1 MSKGVALCLA
11 VILKVSVLSN
21 LNEMLQKRSYKEDTD
36 MLKKSLFSYH
46 KLLNNT
52 LYLYNSLKGS
62 NSLTKITNPDMI
74 NWINKM
80 INSGNYYDGN
90 SNIIQLL
97 QEIEFIKDISI
108 KEEKKQRRLKR
119 IQIETSAD
127 LFLTIMPT
135 TNCNFRCAYCYE
147 EYEPKIM
154 SEITQQNLINFVVKK
169 LNRCRNLFVNW
180 FGGEPL
186 LAIDTIKS
194 LSSEFIKI
202 THALKKGYLASMTT
216 NGYLLTPETVKDF
229 LRYKIVDYQITLEHA
244 GDIEKDVEKEMKLT
258 YSSSMGRYY
267 EHARLIAEA
276 TTPKDASVK
285 LLATDGVTKA
295 ETDIIQSGWGDPQGY
310 KIGGKDVSQ
319 TLNVRALFSEV
330 GDYSITLKLID
341 RDNSDTVIAQKT
353 FEYKVAEKEV
363 TPPEEEKPSQPEITP
378 PAEETEQP
386 TQKPDQTT
394 TETKT
399 NETVK
404 QETPNKLPKTGY
416 NEYVIMS
423 VVLFSVIG
431 LGIYINKKK

>member
-1 MSKGVALCLA
+1 MKKTISLIITILMITMLLFTVKSYA
-11 VILKVSVLSN
+11 VSLDTVKFDVDKTVVRPGEEVKATLDFGKQLGAYTVEVNYDNNIFEYVSVDGGTANDTKDKVKVTFHDSTGGTSPRESMSVTFKAKEGITTSNPTELTVTAEGLSN
-21 LNEMLQKRSYKEDTD
+21 SDASETYDDITTPLVKNLTVEPEYK
-36 MLKKSLFSYH
+36 
-46 KLLNNT
+46 
-52 LYLYNSLKGS
+52 
-62 NSLTKITNPDMI
+62 
-74 NWINKM
+74 
-80 INSGNYYDGN
+80 
-90 SNIIQLL
+90 
-97 QEIEFIKDISI
+97 
-108 KEEKKQRRLKR
+108 
-119 IQIETSAD
+119 
-127 LFLTIMPT
+127 
-135 TNCNFRCAYCYE
+135 
-147 EYEPKIM
+147 
-154 SEITQQNLINFVVKK
+154 
-169 LNRCRNLFVNW
+169 
-180 FGGEPL
+180 
-186 LAIDTIKS
+186 
-194 LSSEFIKI
+194 
-202 THALKKGYLASMTT
+202 
-216 NGYLLTPETVKDF
+216 
-229 LRYKIVDYQITLEHA
+229 DYQITLEHA

-330 GDYSITLKLID
+330 GNYSITLKLID

-386 TQKPDQTT
+386 TEKPDQTT
-394 TETKT
+394 TETKP

-416 NEYVIMS
+416 NEYVIIS

>member
-1 MSKGVALCLA
+1 MKKTISLIITILMITMLLFTVKSYA
-11 VILKVSVLSN
+11 VSLDTVKFDVDKTVVRPGEEVKATLDFGKQLGAYTVEVNYDNNIFEYVSVDGGTANDTKDKVKVTFHDSTGGTSPRESMSVTFKAKEGITTSNPTELTVTAEGLSN
-21 LNEMLQKRSYKEDTD
+21 SDASETYDDITTPLVKNLTVEPEYK
-36 MLKKSLFSYH
+36 
-46 KLLNNT
+46 
-52 LYLYNSLKGS
+52 
-62 NSLTKITNPDMI
+62 
-74 NWINKM
+74 
-80 INSGNYYDGN
+80 
-90 SNIIQLL
+90 
-97 QEIEFIKDISI
+97 
-108 KEEKKQRRLKR
+108 
-119 IQIETSAD
+119 
-127 LFLTIMPT
+127 
-135 TNCNFRCAYCYE
+135 
-147 EYEPKIM
+147 
-154 SEITQQNLINFVVKK
+154 
-169 LNRCRNLFVNW
+169 
-180 FGGEPL
+180 
-186 LAIDTIKS
+186 
-194 LSSEFIKI
+194 
-202 THALKKGYLASMTT
+202 
-216 NGYLLTPETVKDF
+216 
-229 LRYKIVDYQITLEHA
+229 DYQITLEHS

-258 YSSSMGRYY
+258 YFSSMGRYY

-386 TQKPDQTT
+386 TEKPDQTT
-394 TETKT
+394 TETKP

>member
-1 MSKGVALCLA
+1 MIVTFKAKEGITTSNPTELTATAEG
-11 VILKVSVLSN
+11 LSN
-21 LNEMLQKRSYKEDTD
+21 SDASETYDDITTPLVKNLTVEPEYK
-36 MLKKSLFSYH
+36 
-46 KLLNNT
+46 
-52 LYLYNSLKGS
+52 
-62 NSLTKITNPDMI
+62 
-74 NWINKM
+74 
-80 INSGNYYDGN
+80 
-90 SNIIQLL
+90 
-97 QEIEFIKDISI
+97 
-108 KEEKKQRRLKR
+108 
-119 IQIETSAD
+119 
-127 LFLTIMPT
+127 
-135 TNCNFRCAYCYE
+135 
-147 EYEPKIM
+147 
-154 SEITQQNLINFVVKK
+154 
-169 LNRCRNLFVNW
+169 
-180 FGGEPL
+180 
-186 LAIDTIKS
+186 
-194 LSSEFIKI
+194 
-202 THALKKGYLASMTT
+202 
-216 NGYLLTPETVKDF
+216 
-229 LRYKIVDYQITLEHA
+229 DYQITLEHA

-285 LLATDGVTKA
+285 LLATDGETKA

-363 TPPEEEKPSQPEITP
+363 TPPEEE
-378 PAEETEQP
+378 TEQP
-386 TQKPDQTT
+386 TEKPDQTT
-394 TETKT
+394 TEIKP

>member
-1 MSKGVALCLA
+1 MKKTISLIITILMITMLLFTVKSYA
-11 VILKVSVLSN
+11 VSLDTVKFDVDKTVVRPGEEVKATIDFGKQLGAYTVEVKYDNNIFEYVSVDGGTANDTTDKVKVTFHDSTGGTSPRENMIVTFKAKEGITTSNPTELTATAEGLSN
-21 LNEMLQKRSYKEDTD
+21 SDASETYDDITTPLVKNLTVEPEYK
-36 MLKKSLFSYH
+36 
-46 KLLNNT
+46 
-52 LYLYNSLKGS
+52 
-62 NSLTKITNPDMI
+62 
-74 NWINKM
+74 
-80 INSGNYYDGN
+80 
-90 SNIIQLL
+90 
-97 QEIEFIKDISI
+97 
-108 KEEKKQRRLKR
+108 
-119 IQIETSAD
+119 
-127 LFLTIMPT
+127 
-135 TNCNFRCAYCYE
+135 
-147 EYEPKIM
+147 
-154 SEITQQNLINFVVKK
+154 
-169 LNRCRNLFVNW
+169 
-180 FGGEPL
+180 
-186 LAIDTIKS
+186 
-194 LSSEFIKI
+194 
-202 THALKKGYLASMTT
+202 
-216 NGYLLTPETVKDF
+216 
-229 LRYKIVDYQITLEHA
+229 DYQITLEHA

-310 KIGGKDVSQ
+310 KIGGKDVLQ

-353 FEYKVAEKEV
+353 FEYKVAEREV
-363 TPPEEEKPSQPEITP
+363 TPPE
-378 PAEETEQP
+378 EETEQP

-394 TETKT
+394 TETKP
-399 NETVK
+399 NDTVK

>member
-1 MSKGVALCLA
+1 MKKTISLIITILMITMLLFTVKSYA
-11 VILKVSVLSN
+11 VSLDTVKFDVDKTVVRPGEEVKATIDFGKQLGAYTVEVKYDNNIFEYVSVDGGTANDTTDKVKVTFHDSTGGTSPRENMSVTFKAKEGITTSNPTELTATAEGLSN
-21 LNEMLQKRSYKEDTD
+21 PDASETYDDITTPLVKNLTVEPEYK
-36 MLKKSLFSYH
+36 
-46 KLLNNT
+46 
-52 LYLYNSLKGS
+52 
-62 NSLTKITNPDMI
+62 
-74 NWINKM
+74 
-80 INSGNYYDGN
+80 
-90 SNIIQLL
+90 
-97 QEIEFIKDISI
+97 
-108 KEEKKQRRLKR
+108 
-119 IQIETSAD
+119 
-127 LFLTIMPT
+127 
-135 TNCNFRCAYCYE
+135 
-147 EYEPKIM
+147 
-154 SEITQQNLINFVVKK
+154 
-169 LNRCRNLFVNW
+169 
-180 FGGEPL
+180 
-186 LAIDTIKS
+186 
-194 LSSEFIKI
+194 
-202 THALKKGYLASMTT
+202 
-216 NGYLLTPETVKDF
+216 
-229 LRYKIVDYQITLEHA
+229 DYQITLEHA

-353 FEYKVAEKEV
+353 FEYKVAEREV
-363 TPPEEEKPSQPEITP
+363 TPPE
-378 PAEETEQP
+378 EETEQP

-394 TETKT
+394 TETKP
-399 NETVK
+399 NDTVK

-416 NEYVIMS
+416 NEYVVMS

>member
-1 MSKGVALCLA
+1 MKKTISLIITILMITMLLFTVKSYA
-11 VILKVSVLSN
+11 VSLDTVKFDVDKTVVRPGEEVKATIDFGKQLGAYTVEVKYDNNIFEYVSVDGGTANDTTDKVKVTFHDSTGGTSPRENMSVTFKAKEGITTSNPTELTVTAEGLSN
-21 LNEMLQKRSYKEDTD
+21 SDASETYDDITTPLVKNLTVEPEYK
-36 MLKKSLFSYH
+36 
-46 KLLNNT
+46 
-52 LYLYNSLKGS
+52 
-62 NSLTKITNPDMI
+62 
-74 NWINKM
+74 
-80 INSGNYYDGN
+80 
-90 SNIIQLL
+90 
-97 QEIEFIKDISI
+97 
-108 KEEKKQRRLKR
+108 
-119 IQIETSAD
+119 
-127 LFLTIMPT
+127 
-135 TNCNFRCAYCYE
+135 
-147 EYEPKIM
+147 
-154 SEITQQNLINFVVKK
+154 
-169 LNRCRNLFVNW
+169 
-180 FGGEPL
+180 
-186 LAIDTIKS
+186 
-194 LSSEFIKI
+194 
-202 THALKKGYLASMTT
+202 
-216 NGYLLTPETVKDF
+216 
-229 LRYKIVDYQITLEHA
+229 DYQITLEHA

-386 TQKPDQTT
+386 TEKPDQTT
-394 TETKT
+394 TETKPT
-399 NETVK
+399 ETVK

-431 LGIYINKKK
+431 LGIYINNKK

>member
-1 MSKGVALCLA
+1 MKKTISLIITILMITMLLFTVKSYA
-11 VILKVSVLSN
+11 VSLDTVKFDVDKTVVRPGEEVKATIDFGKQLGAYTVEVKYDNNIFEYVSVDGGTANDTTDKVKVTFHDSTGGTSPRENMSVTFKAKEGITTSNPTELTATAEGLSN
-21 LNEMLQKRSYKEDTD
+21 PDASETYDDITTPLVKNLTVEPEYK
-36 MLKKSLFSYH
+36 
-46 KLLNNT
+46 
-52 LYLYNSLKGS
+52 
-62 NSLTKITNPDMI
+62 
-74 NWINKM
+74 
-80 INSGNYYDGN
+80 
-90 SNIIQLL
+90 
-97 QEIEFIKDISI
+97 
-108 KEEKKQRRLKR
+108 
-119 IQIETSAD
+119 
-127 LFLTIMPT
+127 
-135 TNCNFRCAYCYE
+135 
-147 EYEPKIM
+147 
-154 SEITQQNLINFVVKK
+154 
-169 LNRCRNLFVNW
+169 
-180 FGGEPL
+180 
-186 LAIDTIKS
+186 
-194 LSSEFIKI
+194 
-202 THALKKGYLASMTT
+202 
-216 NGYLLTPETVKDF
+216 
-229 LRYKIVDYQITLEHA
+229 DYQITLEHA

-353 FEYKVAEKEV
+353 FEYKVAEREV
-363 TPPEEEKPSQPEITP
+363 TPPE
-378 PAEETEQP
+378 EETEQP

-394 TETKT
+394 TETKP
-399 NETVK
+399 NDTVK

>member
-1 MSKGVALCLA
+1 MKKTISLIITILMITMLLFTVKSYAVSLDTVKFDVNKTVVRPGEEVKATIDFGKQLGAYTVEVKYDNNIFEYVSADGGTANDTTDKVKVTFHDSTGGTSPRENMSVTFKAKEGITTSNPTELTATA
-11 VILKVSVLSN
+11 EGLSN
-21 LNEMLQKRSYKEDTD
+21 PDASETYDDITTPLVKNLTVEPEYK
-36 MLKKSLFSYH
+36 
-46 KLLNNT
+46 
-52 LYLYNSLKGS
+52 
-62 NSLTKITNPDMI
+62 
-74 NWINKM
+74 
-80 INSGNYYDGN
+80 
-90 SNIIQLL
+90 
-97 QEIEFIKDISI
+97 
-108 KEEKKQRRLKR
+108 
-119 IQIETSAD
+119 
-127 LFLTIMPT
+127 
-135 TNCNFRCAYCYE
+135 
-147 EYEPKIM
+147 
-154 SEITQQNLINFVVKK
+154 
-169 LNRCRNLFVNW
+169 
-180 FGGEPL
+180 
-186 LAIDTIKS
+186 
-194 LSSEFIKI
+194 
-202 THALKKGYLASMTT
+202 
-216 NGYLLTPETVKDF
+216 
-229 LRYKIVDYQITLEHA
+229 DYQITLEHA

-353 FEYKVAEKEV
+353 FEYKVAEREV
-363 TPPEEEKPSQPEITP
+363 TPPE
-378 PAEETEQP
+378 EETEQP

-394 TETKT
+394 TETKP
-399 NETVK
+399 NDTVK

>member
-1 MSKGVALCLA
+1 MKKTISLIITILMITMLLFTVKSYAVSLDTVKFDVNKTVVRPGEEVKATIDFGKQLGAYTVEVKYDNNIFEYVSADGGTANDTTDKVKVTFHDSTGGTSPRENMSVTFKAKEGITTSNPTELTATA
-11 VILKVSVLSN
+11 EGLSN
-21 LNEMLQKRSYKEDTD
+21 SDASETYDDITTPLVKNLTVEPEYK
-36 MLKKSLFSYH
+36 
-46 KLLNNT
+46 
-52 LYLYNSLKGS
+52 
-62 NSLTKITNPDMI
+62 
-74 NWINKM
+74 
-80 INSGNYYDGN
+80 
-90 SNIIQLL
+90 
-97 QEIEFIKDISI
+97 
-108 KEEKKQRRLKR
+108 
-119 IQIETSAD
+119 
-127 LFLTIMPT
+127 
-135 TNCNFRCAYCYE
+135 
-147 EYEPKIM
+147 
-154 SEITQQNLINFVVKK
+154 
-169 LNRCRNLFVNW
+169 
-180 FGGEPL
+180 
-186 LAIDTIKS
+186 
-194 LSSEFIKI
+194 
-202 THALKKGYLASMTT
+202 
-216 NGYLLTPETVKDF
+216 
-229 LRYKIVDYQITLEHA
+229 DYQITLEHA

-319 TLNVRALFSEV
+319 VLNVRALFSEV
-330 GDYSITLKLID
+330 GEYSITLKLID

-363 TPPEEEKPSQPEITP
+363 TPPEEE
-378 PAEETEQP
+378 TEQP

-394 TETKT
+394 TETKP
-399 NETVK
+399 NDTVK

>member
-1 MSKGVALCLA
+1 MKKTISLIITILMITMLLFTVKSYA
-11 VILKVSVLSN
+11 VSLDTVKFDVDKTVVRPGEEVKATLDFGKQLGAYTVEVNYDNNIFEYVSVDGGTANDTKDKVKVTFHDSTGGTSPRESMSVTFKAKEGITTSNPTELTVTAEGLSN
-21 LNEMLQKRSYKEDTD
+21 SDASETYDDITTPLVKNLTVEPEYK
-36 MLKKSLFSYH
+36 
-46 KLLNNT
+46 
-52 LYLYNSLKGS
+52 
-62 NSLTKITNPDMI
+62 
-74 NWINKM
+74 
-80 INSGNYYDGN
+80 
-90 SNIIQLL
+90 
-97 QEIEFIKDISI
+97 
-108 KEEKKQRRLKR
+108 
-119 IQIETSAD
+119 
-127 LFLTIMPT
+127 
-135 TNCNFRCAYCYE
+135 
-147 EYEPKIM
+147 
-154 SEITQQNLINFVVKK
+154 
-169 LNRCRNLFVNW
+169 
-180 FGGEPL
+180 
-186 LAIDTIKS
+186 
-194 LSSEFIKI
+194 
-202 THALKKGYLASMTT
+202 
-216 NGYLLTPETVKDF
+216 
-229 LRYKIVDYQITLEHA
+229 DYQITLEHA

-330 GDYSITLKLID
+330 GNYSITLKLID

-386 TQKPDQTT
+386 TEKPDQTT
-394 TETKT
+394 TETKPT
-399 NETVK
+399 ETVK

-431 LGIYINKKK
+431 LGIYINNKK

>member
-1 MSKGVALCLA
+1 MKKTISLIITILMITMLLFTVKSYA
-11 VILKVSVLSN
+11 VSLDTVKFDVDKTVVRPGEEVKATLDFGKQLGAYTVEVNYDNNIFEYVSVDGGTANDTKDKVKVTFHDSTGGTSPRENMSVTFKAKEGITTSNPTELTVTAEGLSN
-21 LNEMLQKRSYKEDTD
+21 SDASETYDDITTPLVKNLTVEPEYK
-36 MLKKSLFSYH
+36 
-46 KLLNNT
+46 
-52 LYLYNSLKGS
+52 
-62 NSLTKITNPDMI
+62 
-74 NWINKM
+74 
-80 INSGNYYDGN
+80 
-90 SNIIQLL
+90 
-97 QEIEFIKDISI
+97 
-108 KEEKKQRRLKR
+108 
-119 IQIETSAD
+119 
-127 LFLTIMPT
+127 
-135 TNCNFRCAYCYE
+135 
-147 EYEPKIM
+147 
-154 SEITQQNLINFVVKK
+154 
-169 LNRCRNLFVNW
+169 
-180 FGGEPL
+180 
-186 LAIDTIKS
+186 
-194 LSSEFIKI
+194 
-202 THALKKGYLASMTT
+202 
-216 NGYLLTPETVKDF
+216 
-229 LRYKIVDYQITLEHA
+229 DYQITLEHA

-386 TQKPDQTT
+386 TEKPDQTT
-394 TETKT
+394 TETKPT
-399 NETVK
+399 ETVK

>member
-1 MSKGVALCLA
+1 MKKTISLIITILMITMLLFTVKSYA
-11 VILKVSVLSN
+11 VSLDTVKFDVDKTVVRPGEEVKATLDFGKQLGAYTVEVKYDNNIFEYVSVDGGTANDTKDKVKVTFHDSTGGTSPRESMSVTFKAKEGITTSNPTELTVTAEGLSN
-21 LNEMLQKRSYKEDTD
+21 SDASETYDDITTPLVKNLTVEPEYK
-36 MLKKSLFSYH
+36 
-46 KLLNNT
+46 
-52 LYLYNSLKGS
+52 
-62 NSLTKITNPDMI
+62 
-74 NWINKM
+74 
-80 INSGNYYDGN
+80 
-90 SNIIQLL
+90 
-97 QEIEFIKDISI
+97 
-108 KEEKKQRRLKR
+108 
-119 IQIETSAD
+119 
-127 LFLTIMPT
+127 
-135 TNCNFRCAYCYE
+135 
-147 EYEPKIM
+147 
-154 SEITQQNLINFVVKK
+154 
-169 LNRCRNLFVNW
+169 
-180 FGGEPL
+180 
-186 LAIDTIKS
+186 
-194 LSSEFIKI
+194 
-202 THALKKGYLASMTT
+202 
-216 NGYLLTPETVKDF
+216 
-229 LRYKIVDYQITLEHA
+229 DYQITLEHA

-394 TETKT
+394 TEIKP